1 MKKYNIRNIFGFNC
15 FEINSENHIIIGQKG
30 IINYHNLYDNKNLEV
45 KPINQNIAYFGGL
58 RINKNFLVITSN
70 SVYPGGK
77 DILSFCNTKKKRISK
92 SIEGYSFV
100 FSPNGLSIMPRE
112 DKNNNRIILAAC
124 KKYQKNQKNGILLV
138 NSSLEDKKD
147 IENPFYETDN
157 FEVHCFCPIL
167 IVKNSNKSYNNIN
180 EEYKKGIQITDT
192 DYFLVGGFDEDR
204 MEGAIRLYKI
214 IYNENNYKTT
224 IKYIQD
230 IELDNKKMGE
240 LDGPINCIIQSKIS
254 GNIII
259 SCYNGKIYLF
269 SAPNLDYYL
278 NDK

>member
-1 MKKYNIRNIFGFNC
+1 
-15 FEINSENHIIIGQKG
+15 
-30 IINYHNLYDNKNLEV
+30 
-45 KPINQNIAYFGGL
+45 
-58 RINKNFLVITSN
+58 
-70 SVYPGGK
+70 
-77 DILSFCNTKKKRISK
+77 
-92 SIEGYSFV
+92 
-100 FSPNGLSIMPRE
+100 MPRE

-124 KKYQKNQKNGILLV
+124 KKYQKKQKNGILLV

-230 IELDNKKMGE
+230 IDIEEDDKFEGFN
-240 LDGPINCIIQSKIS
+240 GPINCMIQSKIT
-254 GNIII
+254 GNVIV
-259 SCYNGKIYLF
+259 SCYNEKIYMLTP
-269 SAPNLDYYL
+269 PNLEYYIE
-278 NDK
+278 KK